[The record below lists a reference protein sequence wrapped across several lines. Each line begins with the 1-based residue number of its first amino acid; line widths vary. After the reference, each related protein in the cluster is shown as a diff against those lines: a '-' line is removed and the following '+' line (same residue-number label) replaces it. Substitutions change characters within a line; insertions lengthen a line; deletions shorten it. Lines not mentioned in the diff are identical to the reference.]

1 MESVVLM
8 FLCLAIVCFPFSVAA
23 TNVSLSL
30 LLASGLLTGFW
41 WQGARIL
48 WHQHRL
54 LTLALATYL
63 ALVLIG
69 LTWSI
74 DPAWGMKILG
84 RHWFWLLL
92 PVVVMT
98 LSTRQNRQ
106 IFLAMMSFGLTAN
119 LVFCVLQA
127 NGLIDSHAA
136 AGSSATNA
144 TGHIGHT
151 SFGFIYGIWSAWLVH
166 WGLLHRGRQAWAAW
180 GLAVWAIVMVFMAQ
194 GQSGYIVTVAL
205 LLLVAVKWMQRFKV
219 KNMVM
224 AGFVFLLIAG
234 TVISFGPAKERI
246 TGTWDAL
253 TQLDHQRTGNA
264 VQTGAIASAQARL
277 AWWSM
282 SIDIWRQGAFFGVGT
297 GGFPKAVMNW
307 QRHPALQ
314 RGYIN
319 AYSQIAIVHPHNQYF
334 ITLVRYGV
342 PGLLLFLVMMVVWTA
357 KGMNRQW
364 HDSSVSPLIALTG
377 VALLL
382 HGLDSTSLEEHF
394 SSIFALIL
402 LGAGL
407 SENYLKTLA
416 TDYTNEH

>member
-1 MESVVLM
+1 LQWTDGLPAWQGMKSVNLVL
-8 FLCLAIVCFPFSVAA
+8 LCMSMLCFPFSVAA
-23 TNVSLSL
+23 ANVNLGL

-41 WQGARIL
+41 WQGACIL

-54 LTLALATYL
+54 LTLALLAYL
-63 ALVLIG
+63 LMVLIG
-69 LTWSI
+69 ITWSI
-74 DPAWGMKILG
+74 DPAWGGKILS

-92 PVVVMT
+92 PIVVKT
-98 LSTRQNRQ
+98 LFPSQNRQ
-106 IFLAMMSFGLTAN
+106 VFLAMMSLGLVAN

-127 NGLIDSHAA
+127 NGLIDTSV
-136 AGSSATNA
+136 AGSDPDNA

-151 SFGFIYGIWSAWLVH
+151 SFGFIYGIWSAWLFH
-166 WGLLHRGRQAWAAW
+166 WGLIHRGSQAWLAW
-180 GLAVWAIVMVFMAQ
+180 GLAVWAVVMVFMAQ

-234 TVISFGPAKERI
+234 TVIAFGPGKERI

-253 TQLDHQRTGNA
+253 TQSGQQHTGNA

-282 SIDIWRQGAFFGVGT
+282 SIDIWRQGTFFGTGT
-297 GGFPKAVMNW
+297 GGFPKAVRQW
-307 QRHPALQ
+307 QQHPDLQ
-314 RGYIN
+314 HGYIN
-319 AYSQIAIVHPHNQYF
+319 AYSNIEIVHPHNQYL
-334 ITLVRYGV
+334 ITLVRYGI
-342 PGLLLFLVMMVVWTA
+342 PGLLLFLALMVIWIG
-357 KGMNRQW
+357 KGMNRPWQN
-364 HDSSVSPLIALTG
+364 SSVSPLIALTG
-377 VALLL
+377 VALML

-407 SENYLKTLA
+407 SV
-416 TDYTNEH
+416 